1 MKIKKFTL
9 LFVMALLSVG
19 IMQAQLILEEY
30 FDYDA
35 ERPLIFDAINN
46 SDNFDGVT
54 GWSTQS
60 NSTSGTNTFNMTS
73 APLTYN
79 GYLGS
84 GIGNALKYSGTSGQG
99 VFKLFS
105 KNVRND
111 STVYIAFLVN
121 FPNEPVSGGDY
132 FVGIKMEPSASST
145 NWGGRIYA
153 AVDPS
158 YPGEE
163 VSLAI
168 NKLSGGTTT
177 WVNPVSGPFLPANTT
192 HLIVIKYHVG
202 VLNGSTAAEEVGNF
216 DDVMSIYVNPELNGI
231 EPTTPVIIH
240 QDPNQNDIY
249 RITSSGMVFGGA
261 RGLYLRSSA
270 AGNTPAYTIDGFRV
284 GTTWESVIPTPSGL
298 KNASANNF
306 SYRIENKEILVTASD
321 FNYNRFEVNSLSGQR
336 VLAGSLVD
344 ANGRIDV
351 SSLHAG
357 VYVLSLQGSQRASAK
372 IIIQ

>member
-1 MKIKKFTL
+1 MRNKNFTTFFICTL
-9 LFVMALLSVG
+9 LSIGAL
-19 IMQAQLILEEY
+19 QAQLLLEEN

-35 ERPLIFDAINN
+35 NRPLIMDAIAS

-60 NSTSGTNTFNMTS
+60 NSTAGDNTFNMTS
-73 APLTYN
+73 APLTFE
-79 GYLGS
+79 GYPGS

-111 STVYIAFLVN
+111 SIVYISFLIN
-121 FPNEPVSGGDY
+121 FPNEAVSGGDY
-132 FVGIKMEPSASST
+132 FLGIKMEPSATST
-145 NWGGRIYA
+145 NWGGRLFA
-153 AVDPS
+153 SVDPA

-163 VSLAI
+163 VTLGI
-168 NKLSGGTTT
+168 NKMSGGATT
-177 WVNPVSGPFLPANTT
+177 WVNSATGPFFAANTT
-192 HLIVIKYHVG
+192 YLMVIKYHVG
-202 VLNGSTAAEEVGNF
+202 ILNGKSSAEEAGKY
-216 DDVMSIYVNPELNGI
+216 DDVMSLYVNPPLTGG
-231 EPTTPVIIH
+231 EPQTPVLIH
-240 QDPNQNDIY
+240 QDQNQNDLY
-249 RITSSGMVFGGA
+249 RYTASGLIFGGA

-270 AGNTPAYTIDGFRV
+270 AGNAPAYTIDGIRV
-284 GTTWESVIPTPSGL
+284 GEKWEDVVLPPNGL

-306 SYRIENKEILVTASD
+306 SYYLENKNIVVTASN
-321 FNYNRFEVNSLSGQR
+321 FNYNRFELMNLSGQR
-336 VLAGSLVD
+336 VLSGSLTD